1 MSSLINKHYPILIM
15 TNISVATRSQVKE
28 GELFPVKVEN
38 QKVILTRIEGKVYAV
53 ENKCPHLGMPLAKG
67 KVCDQAVTCRW
78 HGATFDLT
86 TGNNVKW
93 VDSFVG
99 IPLPEWS
106 HQVLS
111 VGKQARGLKTFT
123 VSEQGEEISININ

>member
-1 MSSLINKHYPILIM
+1 MK
-15 TNISVATRSQVKE
+15 TISVATASQVKE

-38 QKVILTRIEGKVYAV
+38 QKVMLTRVDGKVHAL

-67 KVCDQAVTCRW
+67 KVCDGVVTCPW
-78 HGATFDLT
+78 HGASYNLT
-86 TGNNVKW
+86 TGANVKW

-106 HQVLS
+106 HQALS
-111 VGKQARGLKTFT
+111 LGKSPQGLKTFA
-123 VSEQGEEISININ
+123 VSEQGDEISISIDG

>member
-1 MSSLINKHYPILIM
+1 M
-15 TNISVATRSQVKE
+15 TNITVAKSSQVKE
-28 GELFPVKVEN
+28 AELLPVKVEN
-38 QKVILTRIEGKVYAV
+38 QKVIVTRVDGKVYAV

-67 KVCDQAVTCRW
+67 KVCNHAVTCRW

-86 TGNNVKW
+86 TGENVKW

-99 IPLPEWS
+99 VPLPEWS

-111 VGKQARGLKTFT
+111 VGKKAQGLKTFNVT
-123 VSEQGEEISININ
+123 EQGDDVSIAI

>member
-1 MSSLINKHYPILIM
+1 M
-15 TNISVATRSQVKE
+15 TNISVATSSQVKE
-28 GELFPVKVEN
+28 GELLPVKVEN
-38 QKVILTRIEGKVYAV
+38 QKVILTRVDGKVYAV

-67 KVCDQAVTCRW
+67 KVCNHTVTCRW

-86 TGNNVKW
+86 TGANVKW

-111 VGKQARGLKTFT
+111 VGKQAQGLKTFT
-123 VSEQGEEISININ
+123 VTEQGDEVSISM

>member
-1 MSSLINKHYPILIM
+1 M
-15 TNISVATRSQVKE
+15 TNISVATSSQVKE
-28 GELFPVKVEN
+28 GELLAVKAEN
-38 QKVILTRIEGKVYAV
+38 RKVILTRVEGKVYAV

-67 KVCDQAVTCRW
+67 KVCDRAVTCRW

-86 TGNNVKW
+86 TGANIKW

-106 HQVLS
+106 HSVLS
-111 VGKQARGLKTFT
+111 VGKSAQGLQTFKVT
-123 VSEQGEEISININ
+123 EQGDDVSIEISG